1 MTVPAHTQEFINK
14 LFKKTLVADATDVV
28 DNVKK
33 SWHSGRKIIQDD
45 GRHRL
50 SMLSSDD
57 RIAELIEE
65 AATFMSGFH
74 ETVPFDLVV
83 TPLAT
88 GSKEYIEWVKL

>member
-1 MTVPAHTQEFINK
+1 MTVPTHEQELINK
-14 LFKKTLVADATDVV
+14 LFKKTLVADAADSV

-33 SWHSGRKIIQDD
+33 SWSNGHKLIQDD
-45 GRHRL
+45 SRHRL
-50 SMLSSDD
+50 TFLSSDD

-65 AATFMSGFH
+65 AATFMAGFH
-74 ETVPFDLVV
+74 ESVPFDLVV